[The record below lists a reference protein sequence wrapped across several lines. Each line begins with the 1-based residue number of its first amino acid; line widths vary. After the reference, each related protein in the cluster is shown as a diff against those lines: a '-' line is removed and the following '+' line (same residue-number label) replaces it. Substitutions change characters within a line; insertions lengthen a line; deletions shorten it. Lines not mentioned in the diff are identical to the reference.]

1 MLLKKKRVQVTLFC
15 TGKSVHN
22 PPKASSLLRGKDH
35 HRLLLTQCDVT
46 QSSNERCCI
55 IHKSK
60 RPIESKVARV
70 NHLNYDFFFFLSLIH
85 YVVLLCLCFHILR
98 IGEGNLT
105 RWRHLCH
112 RHAILFLSSSV
123 GAAVGRV
130 KKRIDDQVSIDAHTR
145 NL

>member
-1 MLLKKKRVQVTLFC
+1 M
-15 TGKSVHN
+15 HN
-22 PPKASSLLRGKDH
+22 PPKASSLLEERIIIVYYSH
-35 HRLLLTQCDVT
+35 NVT

-60 RPIESKVARV
+60 RPLESKVARV
-70 NHLNYDFFFFLSLIH
+70 NHLNYDFFFFLLFINC
-85 YVVLLCLCFHILR
+85 VLLCLCFHILR

-123 GAAVGRV
+123 GAAVGRWKK
-130 KKRIDDQVSIDAHTR
+130 KKRIDDQVSIDAHTKP
-145 NL
+145 LA